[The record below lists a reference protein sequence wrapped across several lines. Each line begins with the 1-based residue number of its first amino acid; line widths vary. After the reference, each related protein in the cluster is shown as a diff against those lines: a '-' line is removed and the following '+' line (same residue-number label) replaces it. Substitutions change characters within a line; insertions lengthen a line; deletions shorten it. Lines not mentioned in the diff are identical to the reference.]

1 MDSAFFPYG
10 NKSVEFLIKRA
21 FFLCLYLK
29 KRGYDS
35 IILACNTLS
44 LIALPFLKQFFNN
57 INGVFQDFLPY
68 LNKECLVIASNK
80 TCQAIKQKYKNVCI
94 YDGSKLIYLIE
105 NRLDFSNEITKINEC
120 SVGFKYIILACTHFL
135 KLQPKDFNIPIIKNS
150 IKF

>member
-1 MDSAFFPYG
+1 
-10 NKSVEFLIKRA
+10 
-21 FFLCLYLK
+21 
-29 KRGYDS
+29 
-35 IILACNTLS
+35 
-44 LIALPFLKQFFNN
+44 
-57 INGVFQDFLPY
+57 
-68 LNKECLVIASNK
+68 LVIASNK